1 MEEEGGEQDILLDGE
16 NILVHYGRVDD
27 VIVNGESVVDDY
39 IATINTKT
47 INGQQ
52 IIGEGNINITVPTK
66 TSDLTNDSGFI
77 TNAVNNLVNYYLKSE
92 TYTKLEVNE
101 LIAQIQTA
109 SFEVVEELPEVGQ
122 PNIIYLVPRSVE
134 EENNGYDEYIYID
147 DTWEKIG
154 STDIDLTGYATEE
167 WVNTQ
172 LGDYYTKEEIQGLL
186 LKNIRDGKGDLS
198 IEANQDSIAIGK
210 WAFSEGRGQTF
221 EVEITAV
228 DSANNKITVTD
239 TDGIIRKNALLWIF
253 DSNADGAYYFVKS
266 VSGTA
271 PTITL
276 TLDANQREIKDGNG
290 GVIRTHYLSNVTTGT
305 TITGYMGVAGASAS
319 HTEGVFNNTAW
330 LNSETEKNEINVNR
344 NHAEGSRNIA
354 TGYTAHAEGEYTE
367 AIGNSSHA
375 EGSNTVAQGH
385 FSHAEGNATQAI
397 GDNSHAS
404 GENTI
409 AGYDNQTVVGRY
421 NKNSSDTLFEVGNG
435 TSGTRKNVFTVKK
448 DGSLVINNDYPF
460 EMTDITPERVL
471 DSRIYGGLYRVG
483 FRYNLGNGDSEYG
496 EVLTIPYIGSAPNYN
511 PYSAQIF
518 FPNGDSSNNKNNFWY
533 RTCQGKLNNQPNWN
547 AWVKVTPKD
556 YIKDVQINGTS
567 IVSDGVANIPIASS
581 SSLGLVKDF
590 GANYG
595 IQVVSSS
602 GRMFLTT
609 PTDAQITARN
619 QQFAVTTNKLDYAVK
634 AAMTDGVGA
643 AWTDAEKAAARQRMG
658 VPNMEIKS
666 GTTNPT
672 TSTSADYIGQLYY
685 NSDKKYWFE
694 CTSITSDGATPPTYT
709 YTWNRTYLE
718 SLTSGIVIGNPRTE
732 QEGTINIGEGKSI
745 SSGTSGRWSTCI
757 GYANSCRS
765 NYGLALGGSIGANA
779 EGAIQLGQG
788 SNNTTNTLSVGFR
801 NGNNYELLDANGKI
815 PSDRLPKATGGGSY
829 PAGTFGVVNSITG
842 WTSGIKVDNGLIS
855 LFDTTDAQ
863 IRDRASQS
871 AYNSAIRVQKL
882 DYAVKA
888 AMTDGTGPAWTT
900 AEQEAAQQRIGLT
913 QETYTEKITT
923 DRFNVIDDPVSCS
936 IKTKINA
943 QRTVVRLFVGKEN
956 YYPFPYYDSSKT
968 MNGVTWTVNADGTV
982 TANGT
987 ATADSIFTLYYT
999 ATEPTPSWLH
1009 DGCKWYLKACD
1020 GGSAT
1025 TYYAKHVASG
1035 VIQTNDPVN
1044 MFNTVSPRVD
1054 LYIASGYTAENV
1066 VFSPR
1071 VTCDPACE
1079 FSPLGKLYEAT
1090 VTTSDTEYEWSN
1102 ITIEKGDIVLPQ
1114 LGDYL
1119 ITDTVYKGSKVGG
1132 EQWRYKNLSAFG
1144 TSITDQGN
1152 SPNAHDPNGDPTGKY
1167 LPYLIENGQ
1176 FAPLNH
1182 LPSQAGDID
1191 RTKSTNFGIAGGGL
1205 NGQILY
1211 YIRYYLKDNVNKGKR
1226 GDNCDLV
1233 TIEGSVNDF
1242 YNACPLGQVGDTVPY
1257 THNLLPDSTADGT
1270 FAGAC
1275 YCCFTEAI
1283 QNAPR
1288 ATVVFITDSTGKN
1301 VSGGQDFSWGRTN
1314 SAGLKQIDYINMA
1327 KAVAKYV
1334 GIPVIDAGQDSSINN
1349 ANPQYLVDHI
1359 HHTYLGG
1366 KQYADAIWEQL
1377 KNIQNKT
1384 LFV

>member
-1 MEEEGGEQDILLDGE
+1 METEGGEQEILLQGE
-16 NILVHYGRVDD
+16 EIAIHYGQVDD
-27 VIVNGESVVDDY
+27 VLVDGVSVVEDY
-39 IATINTKT
+39 IARIALKT
-47 INGQQ
+47 
-52 IIGEGNINITVPTK
+52 V
-66 TSDLTNDSGFI
+66 D
-77 TNAVNNLVNYYLKSE
+77 NLINYYKKSE
-92 TYTKLEVNE
+92 TYTQTEVNN
-101 LIAQIQTA
+101 LIGQIQTA
-109 SFEVVEELPEVGQ
+109 HFEIVESLPAVGED
-122 PNIIYLVPRSVE
+122 NIIYLVPRSESE
-134 EENNGYDEYIYID
+134 EDNVYDEYIWINNDY
-147 DTWEKIG
+147 EKIG
-154 STDIDLTGYATEE
+154 STDIDLTGYATED
-167 WVNTQ
+167 WVTTQ
-172 LGDYYTKEEIQGLL
+172 LGDYYTKEEIQDLW
-186 LKNIRDGKGDLS
+186 LKNIRDGQGNFS
-198 IEANQDSIAIGK
+198 VEANQDSIATGK
-210 WAFSEGRGQTF
+210 WAFSEGRGQSI
-221 EVEITAV
+221 EVTLISKDLSNNQITISDENDA
-228 DSANNKITVTD
+228 
-239 TDGIIRKNALLWIF
+239 IRKNAILWIT
-253 DSNADGAYYFVKS
+253 DNNGQGAYYYVKTRTA
-266 VSGTA
+266 GTGES
-271 PTITL
+271 IL
-276 TLDANQREIKDGNG
+276 TLDATTRQLKDGSG
-290 GVIRTHYLSNVTTGT
+290 YVIYNHTLENVSVNSK
-305 TITGYMGVAGASAS
+305 IKVYMGVAGASAS
-319 HTEGVFNNTAW
+319 HIEGAFNNTVW
-330 LNSETEKNEINVNR
+330 LNSASEKNEVNVNR
-344 NHAEGSRNIA
+344 SHAEGSRTLA
-354 TGYTAHAEGEYTE
+354 SGYTAHAEGEYTR
-367 AIGNSSHA
+367 ATGNSSHA
-375 EGSNTVAQGH
+375 EGSNTIAEGH
-385 FSHAEGNATQAI
+385 FAHAEGNTTEAI
-397 GDNSHAS
+397 GNNSHAS

-409 AGYDNQTVVGRY
+409 AGSDNQFVIGRY
-421 NKNSSDTLFEVGNG
+421 NLNDINNLFEIGNG
-435 TSGTRKNVFTVKK
+435 TSTERKNIFTVGK
-448 DGSLVINNDYPF
+448 DGSLNINGKPF
-460 EMTDITPERVL
+460 SMEDVADSTAL
-471 DSRIYGGLYRVG
+471 DSKINAGFFKVG
-483 FRYNLGNGDSEYG
+483 FRYGLGDGDNEYG
-496 EVLTIPYIGSAPNYN
+496 QVVTIPYIGSAPNYN

-518 FPNGDSSNNKNNFWY
+518 FPNGDSGSNKNNFWY
-533 RTCQGKLNNQPNWN
+533 RTCQGKSNGQPNWN
-547 AWVKVTPKD
+547 AWVKVTPKSYAKLTD
-556 YIKDVQINGTS
+556 ITVKS
-567 IVSDGVANIPIASS
+567 ISAGDSAISPDSSGNVNIPFASTS
-581 SSLGLVKDF
+581 NPGVVKDF
-590 GANYG
+590 GSNYG
-595 IQVVSSS
+595 ISIVSSS
-602 GRMFLTT
+602 GRMYLNA

-619 QQFAVTTNKLDYAVK
+619 QQFAITANKLDVAVK
-634 AAMTDGVGA
+634 AAMCDGVGA
-643 AWTDAEKAAARQRMG
+643 SWTDAEKVAARARLG
-658 VPNMEIKS
+658 IIENDTKE
-666 GTTNPT
+666 GTANPT
-672 TSTSADYIGQLYY
+672 TSTVADYIGQLYY
-685 NSDKKYWFE
+685 NTSKKYWFI
-694 CTSITSDGATPPTYT
+694 CADITSDGATPPTYT
-709 YTWNRTYLE
+709 YNWKRIYLE
-718 SLTSGIVIGNPRTE
+718 GLTSGIVIGNPRTE
-732 QEGTINIGEGKSI
+732 QEGTINIGEGKTP
-745 SSGTSGRWSTCI
+745 SSGTGGRWSTCV

-765 NYGLALGGSIGANA
+765 NYGLALGGSVGANA
-779 EGAIQLGQG
+779 QGAIQLGAG
-788 SNNTTNTLSVGFR
+788 TNDTPSTFSVGFQ
-801 NGNNYELLDANGKI
+801 GGSNYQMLDADGKI

-842 WTSGIKVDNGLIS
+842 WTSGITVDNGLIS
-855 LFDTTDAQ
+855 LFNTTDAQ

-888 AMTDGTGPAWTT
+888 AMCDGTGAAWTT
-900 AEQEAAQQRIGLT
+900 AEQQAAQQRIGLT
-913 QETYTEKITT
+913 QETYNEKITT

-936 IKTKINA
+936 IKTKLNA
-943 QRTVVRLFVGKEN
+943 QRTRVRLFVGKEN

-999 ATEPTPSWLH
+999 ATEATPSWLH

-1035 VIQTNDPVN
+1035 AVQTNDPIN

-1071 VTCDPACE
+1071 VTCDPTCE

-1090 VTTSDTEYEWSN
+1090 ITTSDTEYEWSN

-1119 ITDTVYKGSKVGG
+1119 ITDTTYKGSKVGG